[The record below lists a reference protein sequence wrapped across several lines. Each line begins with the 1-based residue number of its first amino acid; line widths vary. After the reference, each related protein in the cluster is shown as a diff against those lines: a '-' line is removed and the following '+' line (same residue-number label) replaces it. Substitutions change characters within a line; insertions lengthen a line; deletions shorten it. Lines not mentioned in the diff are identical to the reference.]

1 MAKVFTIT
9 EGVENLGALKTGGQG
24 SVYKGKRIGE
34 IITAIKI
41 LPTPIYSESGDDKN
55 FISFQNE
62 VQKLKKVNEDANVN
76 VVTIINSGIT
86 ESGNFPFIEMEY
98 IEGPDLEELLKP
110 PHDKIFTIKE
120 ALKVAEQLSNALAHC
135 HRVDVKH
142 GDIKS
147 NNVKFNVQTGNY
159 ILLDFGLSV
168 MSDEQRRTSLRQAGA
183 IEFMAPEQHEG
194 ELLFETEIYSF
205 GVIMFELL
213 SGTVPYPLKDNT
225 ETSRNNVMVAHLENE
240 PPNLLSIR
248 QQNLPAYWSEE
259 KKAHEM
265 QVPEWLVSMI
275 YKCLEKK
282 PADRFANGMQLHDYI
297 VRNSILAAGKLEW
310 GADRIARLEQE
321 NERLQ
326 KEKKALEEKLSGYEK
341 IYPVLG
347 EQLRSTLE
355 NRSSR
360 KVSISMRMMLL
371 TIIFLAAIAYGAYFF
386 IARQPTKTQV
396 EKESTAA
403 VINDNSLP
411 QTEEQSFQLKKAKAL
426 LLDGRIEEAR
436 SIYKTLALQE
446 VPEGMYEF
454 GNLTLLNNNDK
465 GDCAEAMNYLKRAA
479 SRGHLPAKRT
489 VGLLYS
495 FAADTLSLQQKGYQR
510 CSFAF
515 DIRNG
520 SKLLMEAAL
529 AGDSAASSL
538 LDELNLKYGSQ

>member
-1 MAKVFTIT
+1 MARIFTIT
-9 EGVENLGALKTGGQG
+9 EGVENMGALKTGGQG

-55 FISFQNE
+55 FTSFQNE

-110 PHDKIFTIKE
+110 PHDKVFTIKE

-194 ELLFETEIYSF
+194 ELLFQTEIYSF

-213 SGTVPYPLKDNT
+213 SGSVPFPLKDNT
-225 ETSRNNVMVAHLENE
+225 ESSRNTTMVAQMENE
-240 PPNLLSIR
+240 PPNLLSLR
-248 QQNLPAYWSEE
+248 QQNLPVYWSEE
-259 KKAHEM
+259 KKTHEM
-265 QVPEWLVSMI
+265 QVPEWLISMI

-282 PADRFANGMQLHDYI
+282 PADRFANGMELNEYI

-321 NERLQ
+321 NERLK
-326 KEKKALEEKLSGYEK
+326 KEKNELQEKVASYEN
-341 IYPVLG
+341 IYPVLAD
-347 EQLRSTLE
+347 QLRSSL
-355 NRSSR
+355 NKAPGAAGNKRLR
-360 KVSISMRMMLL
+360 NIWFGLVA
-371 TIIFLAAIAYGAYFF
+371 LALIASAAYFF
-386 IARQPTKTQV
+386 ISRQQTKTGT
-396 EKESTAA
+396 EKEKTLAKS
-403 VINDNSLP
+403 NSDSLP
-411 QTEEQSFQLKKAKAL
+411 ETEEQRFQLRKAKGL
-426 LLDGRIEEAR
+426 LTDGRIEEAR
-436 SIYKTLALQE
+436 SVYRSLALQE
-446 VPEGMYEF
+446 IPEAMYEY
-454 GNLTLLNNNDK
+454 GNLTLLNNSDK
-465 GDCAEAMNYLKRAA
+465 DDCAEAMSYLKKAS
-479 SRGHLPAKRT
+479 SRGHLAAKRT

-495 FAADTLSLQQKGYQR
+495 FAADTTSLQQKGYQR
-510 CSFAF
+510 CRFNF
-515 DIRNG
+515 DIRRG

-529 AGDSAASSL
+529 AGDSASGVL
-538 LDELNLKYGSQ
+538 LDELNVKYGR